1 MMVKCED
8 VKKYYRGVKA
18 VDGVSLEINKGETF
32 GLVGESGCGK
42 TTIGNDNSSTAIL
55 CWGSNKGVC
64 IEAAV
69 SLGLKVI
76 QPQVLWPFPVTQFK
90 AALEGVKT
98 LVCVE
103 NSATGQLPNLLSR
116 FGFQVDRRIL
126 KYDGRP
132 FELNELEEKIKM
144 ALK

>member
-1 MMVKCED
+1 MSQVQRRKMAEKRLRKE
-8 VKKYYRGVKA
+8 KYLAQELENYKPVGVY
-18 VDGVSLEINKGETF
+18 
-32 GLVGESGCGK
+32 
-42 TTIGNDNSSTAIL
+42 GNDNSSTAIL